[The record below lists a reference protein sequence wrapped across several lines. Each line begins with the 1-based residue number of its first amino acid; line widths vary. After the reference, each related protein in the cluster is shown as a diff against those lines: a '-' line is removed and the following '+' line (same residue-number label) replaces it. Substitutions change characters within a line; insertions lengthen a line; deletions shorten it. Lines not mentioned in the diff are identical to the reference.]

1 MERLFRSRMEYVT
14 NPGDHTGDNC
24 FLCRSLESEDDAAV
38 LIVKRGD
45 AAFAVLNKYPY
56 NTGHVMAAPKRHVGE
71 LSELSI
77 EERDEIMGLV
87 AEIIEALRE
96 EMQPQGFNIGM
107 NIGLVAG
114 AGLPDHLH
122 MHVVPRWSGDTNFMP
137 VVGGT
142 KVLPETLE
150 ETYARVHGRL
160 SR

>member
-1 MERLFRSRMEYVT
+1 MERLFRSRMEYVST
-14 NPGDHTGDNC
+14 SGTTGSENC
-24 FLCRSLESEDDAAV
+24 FLCRSLESEDSAA
-38 LIVKRGD
+38 LIVKRGEV
-45 AAFAVLNKYPY
+45 AFALLNKYPY

-71 LSELSI
+71 FSDLSV

-87 AEIIEALRE
+87 AEIIEALRL
-96 EMQPQGFNIGM
+96 EMQPHGFNIGM
-107 NIGLVAG
+107 NVGLVAG

-137 VVGGT
+137 VVGNT

-150 ETYARVHGRL
+150 ETYARMHSRL

>member
-1 MERLFRSRMEYVT
+1 MERLFRSRMEYVS
-14 NPGDHTGDNC
+14 NPGPGADGC
-24 FLCRSLESEDDAAV
+24 FLCRSLESEDDASV
-38 LIVKRGD
+38 LIVKRGKV
-45 AAFAVLNKYPY
+45 AFAVLNKFPY

-71 LSELSI
+71 LSDLSI
-77 EERDEIMGLV
+77 EERDEIMALV
-87 AEIIEALRE
+87 ADIIDALRQ
-96 EMQPQGFNIGM
+96 EMEPQGFNVGM

-137 VVGGT
+137 VVGDT

-150 ETYARVHGRL
+150 ETYTRIRGRL